1 MKINDSE
8 SFFQILLFG
17 VTQGSILAPILFN
30 IFKNDFL
37 LFIKDVKLAN
47 ATDDN
52 TIFAEKR

>member
-17 VTQGSILAPILFN
+17 VPQGSILAPILFN